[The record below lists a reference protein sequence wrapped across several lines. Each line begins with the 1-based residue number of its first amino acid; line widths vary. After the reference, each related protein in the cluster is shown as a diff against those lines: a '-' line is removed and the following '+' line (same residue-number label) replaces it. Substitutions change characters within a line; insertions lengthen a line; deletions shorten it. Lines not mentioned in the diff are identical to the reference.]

1 MDEVHKGVDLRAGQA
16 PRRLMLYRHSLEWG
30 RQSAIANDAG
40 DLLRAGEMQRR
51 AMHGALLANSPSL
64 SSDVTEH

>member
-1 MDEVHKGVDLRAGQA
+1 
-16 PRRLMLYRHSLEWG
+16 MLYRHALEWG
-30 RQSAIANDAG
+30 RQSAIANNAG
-40 DLLRAGEMQRR
+40 VLLRAGEMQRR